1 MLYVCIPCR
10 NEAQT
15 VGVLLWKIRQV
26 FTVHPREYQLLVAD
40 DASTDASA
48 AVLEPYTKVLPL
60 TVLRQD
66 RHQGYAKTVERLL
79 REAVALS
86 DRPRRDAAILL
97 HADFLHDPA
106 TIPDLVR
113 RLESGADLVVA
124 ESRGEQAPSRGH
136 RLLRRFAPL
145 LMRRRVR
152 VPGVRDTVS
161 GFLAF
166 RLSTLRDVFREPAP
180 VLSSTGWAAN
190 AELIGRA
197 AATAR
202 RVDVV
207 PTSERY
213 DLLQRPTHVDPWPA
227 ARELW
232 RAAGRLKLPRTPA
245 GAAPRESE
253 SVA

>member
-1 MLYVCIPCR
+1 MIYVCIPCR

-26 FTVHPREYQLLVAD
+26 FTAHPREYHLLVAD

-48 AVLEPYTKVLPL
+48 EVLEQYTKVLPL
-60 TVLRQD
+60 TVVRQE
-66 RHQGYAKTVERLL
+66 RHQGYAKTVERLC
-79 REAVALS
+79 R
-86 DRPRRDAAILL
+86 L
-97 HADFLHDPA
+97 HADFLHDPT

-124 ESRGEQAPSRGH
+124 ESRGEQAPTRGH

-145 LMRRRVR
+145 LMRRRIR

-166 RLSTLRDVFREPAP
+166 RLSTLRDVFRERAP
-180 VLSSTGWAAN
+180 VLTGAGWAAN

-207 PTSERY
+207 PTAERY

-232 RAAGRLKLPRTPA
+232 RAAGRLKLPPKPA
-245 GAAPRESE
+245 RPALRETE
-253 SVA
+253 PVA